1 MLSPKLFLIMFNDLL
16 NKLEEEG
23 LEIFAFADDLAIV
36 GMTNVKLKQA
46 MRIAEN
52 WT

>member
-1 MLSPKLFLIMFNDLL
+1 MFNDLL

-23 LEIFAFADDLAIV
+23 LDVFAFADDLAIV
-36 GMTNVKLKQA
+36 GMTNRKLKRA
-46 MRIAEN
+46 MQIAES